1 MLAFIPFLL
10 IIPMTYNIVYFF
22 KTWEK
27 LATKYKDPNHNEE
40 FTVKGIGEEYEK
52 EFKLLKI
59 RFLVMEALL
68 LLILYLSLMAAD

>member
-52 EFKLLKI
+52 ELKKLTI
-59 RFLVMEALL
+59 SFLIVDFIILIFIVLL
-68 LLILYLSLMAAD
+68 FI